1 MAEIKISDKL
11 REKCPQVA
19 IGCIEANVDVY
30 DGCDKLWKLI
40 DNKCQTL
47 KETIIQNDIL
57 KIKNIEAS
65 RKAYKS
71 LGKDPSRYRLS
82 SESLVKRVVKDMGL
96 YKVNNVVD
104 INNLISLKS
113 FCSVGTYDLDKISN
127 IIYFNVGGK
136 GENYEGIGRGL
147 INIENLPVFEDE
159 KGKFGSTTSD
169 SVRAMITKDTKHI
182 LMNIISFNGDGEL
195 SDYIDYSIEL
205 LKKYSNATI
214 LDSKIIK

>member
-1 MAEIKISDKL
+1 MIEIKISDKL
-11 REKCPQVA
+11 KEKCPKVA

-40 DNKCQTL
+40 DNKCSTI
-47 KETIIQNDIL
+47 KETITQSDIL

-113 FCSVGTYDLDKISN
+113 FCSVGTYDLDKVSGVIC
-127 IIYFNVGGK
+127 FNVGGK
-136 GENYEGIGRGL
+136 EERYDGIGRGS

-182 LMNIISFNGDGEL
+182 LMNIISFNEDEEL
-195 SDYIDYSIEL
+195 NDYIDYGIEL

>member
-1 MAEIKISDKL
+1 MVEIKISDELKK
-11 REKCPQVA
+11 KCPQVA

-40 DNKCQTL
+40 DDKCS
-47 KETIIQNDIL
+47 TIRESITQSDIL
-57 KIKNIEAS
+57 KIKNIDAS

-82 SESLVKRVVKDMGL
+82 SQSLVKRVVKGMEL
-96 YKVNNVVD
+96 YKVNNIVD

-113 FCSVGTYDLDKISN
+113 FFSVGTYDLYKVSGV
-127 IIYFNVGGK
+127 IYFNVGCN
-136 GENYEGIGRGL
+136 EERYDGIGRGS

-169 SVRAMITKDTKHI
+169 SVRAMTTKDTKHI
-182 LMNIISFNGDGEL
+182 LMNIISFNGYEEL
-195 SDYIDYSIEL
+195 NDYIEYGIKL

-214 LDSKIIK
+214 LDSKVIK

>member
-1 MAEIKISDKL
+1 MVKIKISDELKK
-11 REKCPQVA
+11 KCPQVA
-19 IGCIEANVDVY
+19 IGCIEADVDVY

-40 DNKCQTL
+40 DNRCS
-47 KETIIQNDIL
+47 TIRESIAQSDIL
-57 KIKNIEAS
+57 EIKNIDTS
-65 RKAYKS
+65 RKAYKN

-82 SESLVKRVVKDMGL
+82 SESLVKRVVKGMAL
-96 YKVNNVVD
+96 YKVNNIVD

-113 FCSVGTYDLDKISN
+113 FCSVGTYDLDKVSGV
-127 IIYFNVGGK
+127 IYFNVGGEK
-136 GENYEGIGRGL
+136 ERYDGIGRGS
-147 INIENLPVFEDE
+147 INIENLPVFEDD

-182 LMNIISFNGDGEL
+182 LMNIISFNGDEEL
-195 SDYIDYSIEL
+195 NDYIDYGVEL